1 MLDLPRLVGESD
13 IGSVAKVE
21 VWRKNKIITI
31 EVMLGELPEKN
42 YTKEDKNNQT
52 DFLYLGLSVLPTD
65 NNQGV
70 IIADNDENV
79 DVLVGDVIVE
89 VNREKITTV
98 KSFSELINTIKNTG
112 RTSLLLKI
120 IRDNKS
126 LWIAIK
132 INN

>member
-1 MLDLPRLVGESD
+1 MLPIKIMGDIIIAVIENIGAIIDSVGNAVS
-13 IGSVAKVE
+13 
-21 VWRKNKIITI
+21 
-31 EVMLGELPEKN
+31 
-42 YTKEDKNNQT
+42 
-52 DFLYLGLSVLPTD
+52 
-65 NNQGV
+65 GV
-70 IIADNDENV
+70 IDSIGGV
-79 DVLVGDVIVE
+79 WKVVGDVIVE